1 MQPGQIIAGGVIGA
15 AAAEAYHE
23 GKEKAAEFVRGGG
36 LPEHGPIEMHMMVD
50 LLSRIEKMILEAK
63 NNIAEPV
70 FVVKQLTLNSAP
82 ESTWYQIKR
91 GLWKHVSVMV
101 NAAITVAVITDIGE
115 VDFSLSVGWNAFDM
129 PPGSLVAIKTG
140 SSNPLN
146 VIFYYGE
153 DALDIPG
160 V

>member
-1 MQPGQIIAGGVIGA
+1 MNPGQIIAGGVIGA

-23 GKEKAAEFVRGGG
+23 GKEKATSALRGGG

-50 LLSRIEKMILEAK
+50 ILSKIEKWILEAK

-70 FVVKQLTLNSAP
+70 FVVKQLTANTVP
-82 ESTWYQIKR
+82 ENNWYQIKK
-91 GLWKHVSVMV
+91 GLWKHISILVG
-101 NAAITVAVITDIGE
+101 AAITVAVITDIGE
-115 VDFSLSVGWNAFDM
+115 IDFSLTVGWNAFDM
-129 PPGSLVAIKTG
+129 PPGSIVAIKTG
-140 SSNPLN
+140 TAPAN

>member
-1 MQPGQIIAGGVIGA
+1 MDAGQIIAGGVIGA

-23 GKEKAAEFVRGGG
+23 GKERATNAIRGGG
-36 LPEHGPIEMHMMVD
+36 VPEHGPIEMHMMVD
-50 LLSRIEKMILEAK
+50 ILSKIEKYILEAK
-63 NNIAEPV
+63 DKVAEPV
-70 FVVKQLTLNSAP
+70 FAPKQLVANTFP
-82 ESTWYQIKR
+82 ESNWYQIKK
-91 GLWKHVSVMV
+91 GLWKHISILVA
-101 NAAITVAVITDIGE
+101 AAITVAVITDIGE
-115 VDFSLSVGWNAFDM
+115 IDFSLTVGWNAFDM

-140 SSNPLN
+140 TAPAM